1 VAAALFRGQA
11 ASALDG
17 KGRFS
22 LPVNFRTILAQ
33 VCENPSTV
41 LLRADPKRPYLTLF
55 GDKML
60 EDFLAE
66 IQRKAESADNRGDA
80 FDREQME
87 SDFFGSIEEASLDS
101 GGRFSIPAKMRK
113 FYGIEDVLFMVG
125 SGRMVRLWS
134 PERFMAAPDENPMHK
149 DECAQFLA
157 EIADKKKARS

>member
-1 VAAALFRGQA
+1 VAVALFRSQA

-22 LPVNFRTILAQ
+22 LPVTFRNVLAQ
-33 VCENPSTV
+33 TCENPGTV

-60 EDFLAE
+60 EEFLAE
-66 IQRKAESADNRGDA
+66 IQHKAQSADNRGDA

-87 SDFFGSIEEASLDS
+87 SDFFGSIEDATLDS
-101 GGRFSIPAKMRK
+101 GGRFTVPLKMRK

-134 PERFMAAPDENPMHK
+134 PDRFMAAPDENPMHK
-149 DECAQFLA
+149 EECAQFLVDLA
-157 EIADKKKARS
+157 KKKAKAA